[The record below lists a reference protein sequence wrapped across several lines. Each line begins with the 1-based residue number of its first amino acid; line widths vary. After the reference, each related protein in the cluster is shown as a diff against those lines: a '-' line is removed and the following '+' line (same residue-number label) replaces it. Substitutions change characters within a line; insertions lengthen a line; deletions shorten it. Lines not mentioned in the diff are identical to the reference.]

1 MKARVI
7 VRELHTGRILE
18 GQLST
23 EHAASGYGRPVLLV
37 GGEIVHWPLYEIVG
51 NPQIEG
57 P

>member
-1 MKARVI
+1 MKARVM

-23 EHAASGYGRPVLLV
+23 EHAASGYGQPVLLV